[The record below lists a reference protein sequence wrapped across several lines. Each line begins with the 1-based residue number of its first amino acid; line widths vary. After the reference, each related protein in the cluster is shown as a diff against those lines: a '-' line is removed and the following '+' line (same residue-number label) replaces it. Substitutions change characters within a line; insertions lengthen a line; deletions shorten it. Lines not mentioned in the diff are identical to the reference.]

1 MNPSVSRCVT
11 RSLRSDR
18 SVRACRSYPLSPDAG
33 ARRGTYDAAY
43 WSRNIRQT
51 VRFAPAID
59 QLLRDGFGLFLEVG
73 PHPALGVPVLAMA
86 AQCKVE
92 VVASASLRR
101 GQPARSSMLGSLCE
115 LYEGGA
121 RVAWQQL
128 AEPGART
135 VPLPAYPWQRRRH
148 WLESPDASALAFH
161 VTGQR
166 YEDGRMMLRASATA

>member
-1 MNPSVSRCVT
+1 
-11 RSLRSDR
+11 
-18 SVRACRSYPLSPDAG
+18 
-33 ARRGTYDAAY
+33 
-43 WSRNIRQT
+43 